1 EGRGRRRGVRRERRQ
16 RAGRALSVVDGHCER
31 SNSPVGDVHP
41 QLRPSRDRSPK
52 AGQYLPL
59 RRGDEI
65 LPPARPRQPA
75 QGPAPG
81 LARCRGRNNQ
91 DVVRREG
98 VRQCRSAYPRP
109 QWRRAPPE
117 PAIVDLAALRHRWRS
132 LCRAQ
137 RVGEAGRR
145 LPRARP
151 QRHRVIDDVTN
162 MFGWKQSDLG
172 AMRRAFRQYLLPAC
186 IILMSLVVVLS
197 FNEGRAQM
205 STDAYAW
212 KHFLDEPPAAADLS
226 PLPIGARDVLLAKVR
241 IVGRIFWRGKR
252 DQSGQAP
259 PPPKRIFGAEVE
271 IVDVL
276 SGNAAKGAR
285 HIVSFGVPILGR
297 RDMYPVTPRMYAR
310 DYFIV

>member
-1 EGRGRRRGVRRERRQ
+1 
-16 RAGRALSVVDGHCER
+16 
-31 SNSPVGDVHP
+31 
-41 QLRPSRDRSPK
+41 
-52 AGQYLPL
+52 
-59 RRGDEI
+59 
-65 LPPARPRQPA
+65 
-75 QGPAPG
+75 
-81 LARCRGRNNQ
+81 
-91 DVVRREG
+91 
-98 VRQCRSAYPRP
+98 
-109 QWRRAPPE
+109 
-117 PAIVDLAALRHRWRS
+117 
-132 LCRAQ
+132 
-137 RVGEAGRR
+137 
-145 LPRARP
+145 
-151 QRHRVIDDVTN
+151 
-162 MFGWKQSDLG
+162 
-172 AMRRAFRQYLLPAC
+172 MRRAFRQYLLPAC

-310 DYFIV
+310 DYFIVSYLDQDSERELVGFSASEQEYEEWIRNVSEYERQRGRPGARD